1 MAKQLPRNADLAERF
16 DLLADMLELDGADA
30 FRLQAYRRAATRIRE
45 SAAPVA
51 GLALEHRATS
61 LSGIGATI
69 EGKIVEFVET
79 GDMTA
84 LAKLRDK
91 IPPGLVEVMHVPGLG
106 PKTARR
112 LWQELGVTSLEELG
126 AAAEAQRLRGIAG
139 LGPKTEEKVLKALTA
154 PARDGAATGRVL
166 LGRVLPLVGETVETL
181 RAHPAADRVSE
192 AGSVRRRVET
202 VRDLD
207 VIATAHDPPAVLDAF
222 TSLSWVAEVL
232 ARGDTKATVLTQD
245 ALAFDLRVVPPESF
259 GNLLQHFTG
268 SKAHNVAL
276 REDAVRRGFSV
287 SEYGIERTET
297 GEVVRMTSEEEVY
310 ELLGYAWIPPELR
323 ENRGELSAAREG
335 ALPRLVERGDLRG
348 DLHMHTTW
356 SDGRHSLEE
365 MVAAARS
372 RGHAY
377 IAICDHA
384 KRLKDGRLERQA
396 ADIAA
401 LNERVDGIR
410 VLSGVEVDI
419 RADGSL
425 DLEDDALA
433 ARDWVMASVHAG
445 FDQPAERLT
454 QRLLCAMENPH
465 VDCIGHPTG
474 RKLNKRAPYEL
485 DFERVCERAAG
496 TGTFLEVN
504 SQADRLDLDDTHV
517 RAAVEAG
524 VKIVIS
530 TDAHRTWE
538 LDSLELGVG
547 QARRGWVAPENVVN
561 TRPWRDVRRMLKS

>member
-1 MAKQLPRNADLAERF
+1 LPRNAELAERF
-16 DLLADMLELDGADA
+16 ELLADMLELDGADA

-51 GLALEHRATS
+51 QLALEKRATS

-69 EGKIVEFVET
+69 EGKIVEFIET
-79 GDMTA
+79 GDMKA

-91 IPPGLVEVMHVPGLG
+91 MPPGLVDVMHVPGLG

-112 LWQELGVTSLEELG
+112 LWQELGITSLDELG
-126 AAAEAQRLRGIAG
+126 SAAEAQRLRGIPG
-139 LGPKTEEKVLKALTA
+139 LGAKTEEKVLKALAA

-166 LGRVLPLVGETVETL
+166 LGRVLPLVRETVETL
-181 RAHPAADRVSE
+181 RAHPGTDRVSE

-207 VIATAHDPPAVLDAF
+207 VIATAADPPPVLEHF
-222 TSLSWVAEVL
+222 TTLPWVADVL
-232 ARGDTKATVLTQD
+232 ARGDTKATVLTQEG
-245 ALAFDLRVVPPESF
+245 LSFDLRVVPPESF

-276 REDAVRRGFSV
+276 REDAVRRGLSV

-297 GEVVRMTSEEEVY
+297 GDVMRMKSEEEVY

-323 ENRGELSAAREG
+323 ENRGELAAARDG
-335 ALPRLVERGDLRG
+335 RLPKLVERADIRG

-356 SDGRHSLEE
+356 SDGRHTLEE
-365 MVAAARS
+365 MVAAARE
-372 RGHAY
+372 RGHSY

-384 KRLKDGRLERQA
+384 KRLKEGRLERQA

-401 LNERVDGIR
+401 LNERVEDIAI
-410 VLSGVEVDI
+410 LAGVEVDI

-425 DLEDDALA
+425 DLDDETLA
-433 ARDWVMASVHAG
+433 ARDWVMASIHAG
-445 FDQPAERLT
+445 FDQSREQLT
-454 QRLLCAMENPH
+454 GRVIAAMENPH

-474 RKLNKRAPYEL
+474 RKLNKRSPFEL
-485 DFERVCERAAG
+485 DFERVCERAAE

-517 RAAVEAG
+517 RAAVDAG
-524 VKIVIS
+524 VRIVIS

-538 LDSLELGVG
+538 LDSLELGIG
-547 QARRGWVAPENVVN
+547 QARRGWVTADQVVN
-561 TRPWRDVRRMLKS
+561 TRPWREVKRMLKA